1 MTTIVLAGGKG
12 LRLGQV
18 KASLK
23 IGRESLIQHVIS
35 RLIPLGTETM
45 VVVSQGQSGFPR
57 NLGVKIVTDVYAE
70 KRALGGIYSGLAAS
84 TNFHNL
90 VVACDMP
97 FLNLALL
104 RYMMALSSTFD
115 IVIPRVGQYV
125 EPLHAVY
132 SKNCLEPIERMLKQ
146 GNLRV
151 SGLLDLVKARY
162 IEEAEID
169 KYDPE
174 HLSFFNINSQADLE
188 RARRLK
194 EVMAK

>member
-1 MTTIVLAGGKG
+1 M
-12 LRLGQV
+12 RLGQV

-45 VVVSQGQSGFPR
+45 VVVSQGQSGLPQ
-57 NLGVKIVTDVYAE
+57 NLGVRIVTDVYPE
-70 KRALGGIYSGLAAS
+70 KRALGGIYSGLEAS
-84 TNFHNL
+84 TSIHNL

-132 SKNCLEPIERMLKQ
+132 SKNCLEPIEKMLKQ
-146 GNLRV
+146 GNLQV

-162 IEEAEID
+162 VEEAEID

-174 HLSFFNINSQADLE
+174 HLSFFNINSRADLE
-188 RARRLK
+188 RARRLM